1 MGWDGRK
8 RKTARKG
15 GGSEGRRPFM
25 IGHMEEKKNPEV
37 GLGQK
42 I

>member
-1 MGWDGRK
+1 MVGRDGRK
-8 RKTARKG
+8 RKMARKG

-25 IGHMEEKKNPEV
+25 RRRRIMRV
-37 GLGQK
+37 GLEER